1 MSLLHRLWRRFFGR
15 QYVVD
20 ACGVSPAPTFSG
32 ADVVDLATIRSRL
45 QAVVELRHPVTG
57 DLLGARVT
65 LASPDH
71 PARRQA
77 RLDIARADR
86 GRDDLDGDTALELV
100 DEAAVEFLARI
111 VFGWEGIKV
120 DGEPLAYSAAA
131 VRELLRPEPM
141 RWLVNQLLNE
151 AARAENFIET
161 SAPD

>member
-1 MSLLHRLWRRFFGR
+1 MSLLHRLWRRFAR
-15 QYVVD
+15 RES
-20 ACGVSPAPTFSG
+20 AAVSPAPTFTG
-32 ADVVDLATIRSRL
+32 AEVIDLATIRSRL
-45 QAVVELRHPVTG
+45 QAAVELRHPVTG

-120 DGEPLAYSAAA
+120 DGEPLEYSAAA

-161 SAPD
+161 SAPA

>member
-1 MSLLHRLWRRFFGR
+1 MSKLNGLLRRFFAR
-15 QYVVD
+15 QE
-20 ACGVSPAPTFSG
+20 AAAVSSSPTSVE
-32 ADVVDLATIRSRL
+32 VVDLATIRSRM
-45 QAVVELRHPVTG
+45 QTTVDLRHPVTG

-77 RLDIARADR
+77 RLDIARAQR
-86 GRDDLDGDTALELV
+86 GSDEVDDATALELV

-111 VFGWEGIKV
+111 IFGWEGIKV
-120 DGEPLAYSAAA
+120 DGEVLPYSAAA

-151 AARAENFIET
+151 SARTENFIET
-161 SAPD
+161 SAPV